1 MSAMIAHMIQAL
13 RATPRRCSCGT
24 CLACPRDGANAREGE
39 ARDVL
44 RQLGHLLTTEGEARE
59 KTREDRVTVPI
70 EKALALNAEDAR
82 PQVVIGSSRAKEFAH
97 DGIHASVGGADLLLH
112 DDVQGGRGL
121 GHLARHQLAEPSG
134 MALIE
139 EAEEK

>member
-1 MSAMIAHMIQAL
+1 MSAC
-13 RATPRRCSCGT
+13 TT
-24 CLACPRDGANAREGE
+24 CLACPRDGANACERE

-44 RQLGHLLTTEGEARE
+44 RQPGHLLTTEGQARE

-70 EKALALNAEDAR
+70 EKALTLDAEDAR
-82 PQVVIGSSRAKEFAH
+82 PHVVIASLWAEELAH

-112 DDVQGGRGL
+112 DDVEGGRGL

-139 EAEEK
+139 EAEEE